1 MIKDAKSRIF
11 DSNTV
16 SNANKYFAGIVPIKK
31 SNETEDEYGERMNVF
46 YRGSVLY
53 FKGYAVKKI
62 NNILND
68 IAKNRIYDN
77 NNGRE
82 YMVNI
87 RIDDYNAQEGG
98 CIVNCYM
105 IEDCTDNNPH
115 VYELGKGLMPIS
127 SQEAN
132 FLQQMGFSF
141 IIEPIIHIGIENKR
155 LYPPQISIVSKINPE
170 KKYAVFFNRADTR
183 EIVFNGS
190 ELWFENPNLATLSFA
205 YKDLIEE
212 ILEQRKTIRI
222 AKEKRLQ
229 EEKRATEIVKA
240 AEEKLMA
247 NEKKCAEIVKEA
259 EANVRARLKQRDS
272 DFLAAFLPSTQ
283 SQPEKTEQSA
293 PPSDIITD
301 ETDIK
306 SQLYAAELK
315 GKAAGKAEV
324 AKELK
329 LDGMTVQKISK
340 LTGLCVEL
348 IEKL

>member
-1 MIKDAKSRIF
+1 MIKDTGSRIF

-16 SNANKYFAGIVPIKK
+16 SNANKYFAGVAPTKNP
-31 SNETEDEYGERMNVF
+31 NETEDEYDERMNVF
-46 YRGSVLY
+46 YRGSDLY

-62 NNILND
+62 NNILDD

-82 YMVNI
+82 YMVNV
-87 RIDDYNAQEGG
+87 RIDDYSTREGG
-98 CIVNCYM
+98 CLVICYM
-105 IEDCTDNNPH
+105 VEDCVDNNPH
-115 VYELGKGLMPIS
+115 IYELGKELMTIS
-127 SQEAN
+127 LQEAS
-132 FLQQMGFSF
+132 FLKQMGYSF
-141 IIEPIIHIGIENKR
+141 IIEPIINIGIENKR
-155 LYPPQISIVSKINPE
+155 LYPTKISIVSKINPE
-170 KKYAVFFNRADTR
+170 KKYAVLFNRSDTR
-183 EIVFNGS
+183 EIVFKGS

-212 ILEQRKTIRI
+212 ILEQRKTVRI

-229 EEKRATEIVKA
+229 EERRAAEIVKA

-259 EANVRARLKQRDS
+259 EVNVRAKQKQSDS
-272 DFLAAFLPSTQ
+272 DFLVAFLPSAH
-283 SQPEKTEQSA
+283 SQPEKIEQSA
-293 PPSDIITD
+293 LQSDIITD
-301 ETDIK
+301 ETDLK
-306 SQLYAAELK
+306 SQLYAAELR

-340 LTGLCVEL
+340 LTGLSVDL